1 MDNYENL
8 IGTVLDDRYKIE
20 KRCGSGG
27 MALVFKAE
35 DMLMNRT
42 VAIKMLKDDM
52 SNDAEAVHR
61 FINESKAV
69 AMLSHENIVNIYDVS
84 VKEKLKYIAMEYIE
98 GVTLKSYVKKNG
110 GKLSWLETLNITE
123 QILHALDHAHSKN
136 IIHRDIK
143 PQNILMLKN
152 GVIKVADFGIAK
164 LPDNDTLTA
173 ESKAIGTVHYISPE
187 QARGVGI
194 DARSDLYSLGI
205 VMYELACGKL
215 PFTAEDPISVAMK
228 QINDIAVSPA
238 KINPAIPH
246 GLEQIIMRAMEKDP
260 DRRYQSAKQM
270 LKHIKALK
278 ENPDLR
284 FRPVDVTKAKKK
296 NEEKKKKEQE
306 KTEKKAEPKKRVIV
320 RGTLMMPTI
329 FGVLSA
335 FLIIVAIVAIIMF
348 YQLAGSMHDTTN
360 KEVEIE
366 LYKGIQYNDSLKSQ
380 LEDFGYKVTVKAGP
394 GDNDTPIGMIVT
406 QNVAVISGGQSEIVV
421 QKQSSTKSIK
431 YNPEKEQ
438 IEIILYVYQGKQ
450 TMTLPD
456 FAMEKS
462 REIVVNS
469 DYTFTFEEI
478 REYNDLVPDGYVI
491 RSEPEAGST
500 VELDA
505 VIKLY
510 VSRGEQNQTVKMP
523 NVVGM
528 DGTKAIK
535 SLVSKGF
542 IIGDVK
548 YLPNEQNA
556 RDVVI
561 NQSIPASTEMPV
573 NTVVDL
579 ILSEGP
585 LKNDEPEKTDP
596 PTDEITDEEYPSEN
610 IDGQEMQNDE

>member
-164 LPDNDTLTA
+164 LPDNDTITA

-284 FRPVDVTKAKKK
+284 FRPVDVTKGKKK
-296 NEEKKKKEQE
+296 NGEKKKKEQE
-306 KTEKKAEPKKRVIV
+306 KTEKKTEPKKRVIV

-335 FLIIVAIVAIIMF
+335 FLIVVAIVAIIMF

-380 LEDFGYKVTVKAGP
+380 LEDFGYKVTVKPGP
-394 GDNDTPIGMIVT
+394 GDNDTPIGTIVT
-406 QNVAVISGGQSEIVV
+406 QNVAVISGGQSEVVV

-478 REYNDLVPDGYVI
+478 REYNDLVPEGYVI

-548 YLPNEQNA
+548 YLPNETNA

-561 NQSIPASTEMPV
+561 RQSIPASTDVPV

-585 LKNDEPEKTDP
+585 SNDDDPVNTDP
-596 PTDEITDEEYPSEN
+596 PTDGKTDEEDPNEN
-610 IDGQEMQNDE
+610 IDWQEMQNDE

>member
-1 MDNYENL
+1 MDNYEGL
-8 IGTVLDDRYKIE
+8 IGTVLDERYKIE

-27 MALVFKAE
+27 MATVFKAE
-35 DMLMNRT
+35 DILMNRT

-123 QILHALDHAHSKN
+123 QILHALEHAHSKN

-187 QARGVGI
+187 QAKGSGI

-215 PFTAEDPISVAMK
+215 PFTADDPISVAMK
-228 QINDIAVSPA
+228 QINEDAVSPS
-238 KINPAIPH
+238 KINPSIPH
-246 GLEQIIMRAMEKDP
+246 GLEQIILRAMEKDP

-278 ENPDLR
+278 ENPDIR
-284 FRPVDVTKAKKK
+284 FRPVEVIEAKKK
-296 NEEKKKKEQE
+296 NEEKKKKSKE
-306 KTEKKAEPKKRVIV
+306 KTDKKEENKKRVVI
-320 RGTLMMPTI
+320 RGTMMMPTI
-329 FGVLSA
+329 YGVLSA
-335 FLIIVAIVAIIMF
+335 FLIVVAIVAIIMF
-348 YQLAGSMHDTTN
+348 YQLASSMHDTTN
-360 KEVEIE
+360 KEVEVE
-366 LYKGIQYNDSLKSQ
+366 LYTGVEYTESLKAQ

-394 GDNDTPIGMIVT
+394 GEDDTPIGTVVT
-406 QNVAVISGGQSEIVV
+406 QNLAIISGNQSEVVV
-421 QKQSSTKSIK
+421 QKQNSTKSIK
-431 YNPEKEQ
+431 YNPEKEK

-450 TMTLPD
+450 TVTLPD

-462 REIVVNS
+462 RDIVVNN

-478 REYNDLVPDGYVI
+478 REYNDIVPEGYVI

-510 VSRGEQNQTVKMP
+510 VSRGEKNLTVKMP

-528 DGTKAIK
+528 DGTKAIR
-535 SLVSKGF
+535 SLISKGF

-548 YLPNEQNA
+548 YLPNDKNE

-561 NQSIPASTEMPV
+561 NQSIPVSTEVPV

-585 LKNDEPEKTDP
+585 RKGDEPDETEP
-596 PTDEITDEEYPSEN
+596 PTDEETDGEETSNN
-610 IDGQEMQNDE
+610 IFFPWWHSDE

>member
-1 MDNYENL
+1 MDNYESL
-8 IGTVLDDRYKIE
+8 IGTVLDERYKIE

-42 VAIKMLKDDM
+42 VAIKVLKDDM

-98 GVTLKSYVKKNG
+98 GETLKAYVKKSG

-187 QARGVGI
+187 QARGTGI

-228 QINDIAVSPA
+228 QINEDPLGPS
-238 KINPAIPH
+238 KINHAIPH
-246 GLEQIIMRAMEKDP
+246 GLEQIILRAMEKDP

-270 LKHIKALK
+270 LKHIRALK
-278 ENPDLR
+278 ENPDIR
-284 FRPVDVTKAKKK
+284 FRPVEFTQGKKK
-296 NEEKKKKEQE
+296 NEEKKKKE
-306 KTEKKAEPKKRVIV
+306 KAEKKEEPKKRVIV

-335 FLIIVAIVAIIMF
+335 FLIVVAIVAIIMF
-348 YQLAGSMHDTTN
+348 YQLAGSMNDTTN

-366 LYKGIQYNDSLKSQ
+366 LYKGVEYTESLKAQ
-380 LEDFGYKVTVKAGP
+380 LEDFGYKITVKEGP
-394 GDNDTPIGMIVT
+394 GDDDTPIGTIVT
-406 QNVAVISGGQSEIVV
+406 QNIAVISGGQSELVV

-462 REIVVNS
+462 RDIVVNS

-510 VSRGEQNQTVKMP
+510 VSRGERNETVKMP

-535 SLVSKGF
+535 SLISKGF

-548 YLPNEQNA
+548 YLPNDKNA

-561 NQSIPASTEMPV
+561 NQSIPVSTEVPV

-579 ILSEGP
+579 ILSQGP
-585 LKNDEPEKTDP
+585 LKDDKPVETDP
-596 PTDEITDEEYPSEN
+596 PADEITDEAEPPEN
-610 IDGQEMQNDE
+610 IDEQELQNDE